1 MTNRESRLPDSMS
14 ATLTQRIPVRSERK
28 YLLRFGAGE
37 SASALVRRKLPALE
51 RHHPARR
58 ISSLY
63 FDTATYASYW
73 QSNAGLSNRAKLRL
87 RWYGELGAETRF
99 RLELKRRAN
108 WFGWKVVA
116 DVDALDLANL
126 RWSALRGALARQIE
140 GEARVALDLLPEPVL
155 VTHYRREYLHAPSL
169 GVRLTVDTDLT
180 FYDQRLRS
188 KPNLR
193 FDRTRAPFTVIE
205 TKADKARERV
215 AIRLVRPLGLRHTR
229 FSKYCYGLESF
240 TKRR

>member
-1 MTNRESRLPDSMS
+1 MPV
-14 ATLTQRIPVRSERK
+14 TLTQRIPVRSERK
-28 YLLRFGAGE
+28 YLLPVRAGG
-37 SASALVRRKLPALE
+37 SASALVRRRVPALE

-87 RWYGELGAETRF
+87 RWYGDLGPDTRF

-116 DVDALDLANL
+116 DVESLDLAHL
-126 RWSALRGALARQIE
+126 RWSTLRGELTRQVG
-140 GEARVALDLLPEPVL
+140 GEARVALDLLPEPVV

-188 KPNLR
+188 TPNLR

-205 TKADKARERV
+205 TKADKGHERV

-229 FSKYCYGLESF
+229 FSKYCFGLESF